1 MLERIKIWMNKINIS
16 QTNLAENIGV
26 NKATISHIMS
36 GRNKP
41 SIDFFIKLKEYYTD
55 LDLNWI
61 ISGQKTS
68 YSKSSSKL
76 GKSVDKIVVMYND
89 KSFDEL
95 QSLIIM
101 HSSIFV
107 KK

>member
-61 ISGQKTS
+61 ISGQTTS
-68 YSKSSSKL
+68 YSISSSKL

-95 QSLIIM
+95 QP
-101 HSSIFV
+101 
-107 KK
+107 

>member
-76 GKSVDKIVVMYND
+76 GKSVDKIVVMYHD

-95 QSLIIM
+95 QP
-101 HSSIFV
+101 
-107 KK
+107 

>member
-1 MLERIKIWMNKINIS
+1 MIERIKIWMNKINIS

-95 QSLIIM
+95 QP
-101 HSSIFV
+101 
-107 KK
+107 

>member
-61 ISGQKTS
+61 ISGQKTP
-68 YSKSSSKL
+68 YSKSSNKS

-95 QSLIIM
+95 QP
-101 HSSIFV
+101 
-107 KK
+107 

>member
-61 ISGQKTS
+61 ISGQTTS

-95 QSLIIM
+95 QP
-101 HSSIFV
+101 
-107 KK
+107 

>member
-61 ISGQKTS
+61 ISGKKTS
-68 YSKSSSKL
+68 YSRSSSKL

-95 QSLIIM
+95 QP
-101 HSSIFV
+101 
-107 KK
+107 

>member
-1 MLERIKIWMNKINIS
+1 MIDRLKIWMNEINIS

-41 SIDFFIKLKEYYTD
+41 SIDFFIKLKEYYAD

-68 YSKSSSKL
+68 HSKPSTKF
-76 GKSVDKIVVMYND
+76 GKSVDKIVIMYND

-95 QSLIIM
+95 QP
-101 HSSIFV
+101 
-107 KK
+107 

>member
-41 SIDFFIKLKEYYTD
+41 SIDFFIKLKKYYTD

-76 GKSVDKIVVMYND
+76 GKSVDKIIVMYND

-95 QSLIIM
+95 QP
-101 HSSIFV
+101 
-107 KK
+107 

>member
-61 ISGQKTS
+61 ISGQKPP

-76 GKSVDKIVVMYND
+76 GKSVDKIVVMYTD

-95 QSLIIM
+95 QP
-101 HSSIFV
+101 
-107 KK
+107 

>member
-68 YSKSSSKL
+68 YSRSSSKL

-95 QSLIIM
+95 QP
-101 HSSIFV
+101 
-107 KK
+107 

>member
-1 MLERIKIWMNKINIS
+1 MLERIKIWMKKINIS

-41 SIDFFIKLKEYYTD
+41 SIDFFIKLKEFYAD

-68 YSKSSSKL
+68 HSQSSSKL
-76 GKSVDKIVVMYND
+76 GKSVDKIVIMYND

-95 QSLIIM
+95 QP
-101 HSSIFV
+101 
-107 KK
+107 

>member
-1 MLERIKIWMNKINIS
+1 MLERIKIWMKKVNIS

-68 YSKSSSKL
+68 YSRQSSKL

-95 QSLIIM
+95 QP
-101 HSSIFV
+101 
-107 KK
+107 

>member
-68 YSKSSSKL
+68 YSRSSSKL
-76 GKSVDKIVVMYND
+76 GKSVDKILVMYND

-95 QSLIIM
+95 QP
-101 HSSIFV
+101 
-107 KK
+107 

>member
-61 ISGQKTS
+61 ISGQKAP

-95 QSLIIM
+95 QP
-101 HSSIFV
+101 
-107 KK
+107 

>member
-76 GKSVDKIVVMYND
+76 GKSVDKIVVMYKD

-95 QSLIIM
+95 QP
-101 HSSIFV
+101 
-107 KK
+107 

>member
-1 MLERIKIWMNKINIS
+1 MLERIKTWMNKINIS

-95 QSLIIM
+95 QP
-101 HSSIFV
+101 
-107 KK
+107 

>member
-1 MLERIKIWMNKINIS
+1 MLERIKIWMNEINIS

-41 SIDFFIKLKEYYTD
+41 SIDFFIKLKEYYSD

-68 YSKSSSKL
+68 HSKSSTKL
-76 GKSVDKIVVMYND
+76 GKSVDKIVIMYND

-95 QSLIIM
+95 QP
-101 HSSIFV
+101 
-107 KK
+107 